1 MYILGSLAAKAIR
14 TDPSSLEECNRM
26 QSESS
31 LPVRKIVHLQRNS
44 LTISLQNVRWL
55 SSHLV
60 DLINDKRL
68 LESNMIYLTESQQL
82 LLSNSQHIL
91 Q

>member
-44 LTISLQNVRWL
+44 LTISLQNVR
-55 SSHLV
+55 
-60 DLINDKRL
+60 
-68 LESNMIYLTESQQL
+68 
-82 LLSNSQHIL
+82 
-91 Q
+91 